1 MLKSRY
7 LFSTAGVLVTGYVF
21 SLGGGGID
29 AADVQGKADAAEPA
43 SVEFRVGPDYAGTL
57 AGVREAYDAI
67 LINVANAGTPGYRAL
82 RPTFEAPP
90 DASPLAGD
98 TALHPVIRRDPS
110 PGRPVHTGRWLD
122 VAIDGPGYFVLDDPA
137 SRSDDALAYCRD
149 GRLFINPHNELVYG
163 HPDGPRLEPI
173 VVFPDDYRDLRITRA
188 GRIDVLSTGDHGW
201 VPVGQLHLARFA
213 NDTAL
218 QRRDTGR
225 LTATAESGPPRVAEP
240 GHLGLGTLKQKHLEG
255 SNVDLA
261 AELAELEHLKQW
273 GTSLAA
279 ALGVEPGFP
288 QLPAVDLQHIAGPP
302 ADAPYPYSRP
312 APRTRLS
319 AGR

>member
-1 MLKSRY
+1 M
-7 LFSTAGVLVTGYVF
+7 
-21 SLGGGGID
+21 
-29 AADVQGKADAAEPA
+29 EPD
-43 SVEFRVGPDYAGTL
+43 P
-57 AGVREAYDAI
+57 
-67 LINVANAGTPGYRAL
+67 TPG
-82 RPTFEAPP
+82 PP
-90 DASPLAGD
+90 VP
-98 TALHPVIRRDPS
+98 
-110 PGRPVHTGRWLD
+110 TGRWLD
-122 VAIDGPGYFVLDDPA
+122 VAIEGNGYLILDDPA
-137 SRSDDALAYCRD
+137 SRAPDMLGYTRS
-149 GRLFINPHNELVYG
+149 GRLYINPYRELVYG
-163 HPDGPRLEPI
+163 GPDGPRVEPI
-173 VVFPDDYRDLRITRA
+173 VIFPDEYRDLRITPT
-188 GRIDVLSTGDHGW
+188 GRIEVQPMDGRAWH
-201 VPVGQLHLARFA
+201 PVGQLHLARFA
-213 NDTAL
+213 NEAGL
-218 QRRDTGR
+218 HPAVTGR
-225 LTATAESGPPRVAEP
+225 FTATAESGPPRVAEP